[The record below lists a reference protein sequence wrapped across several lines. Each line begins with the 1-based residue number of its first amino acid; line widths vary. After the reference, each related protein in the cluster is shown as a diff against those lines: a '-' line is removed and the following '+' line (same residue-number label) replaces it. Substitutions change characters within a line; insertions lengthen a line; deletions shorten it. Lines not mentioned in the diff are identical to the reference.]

1 MKVTGTEKTTSI
13 RRLAA
18 LAALFL
24 IGCVRPG
31 EAGTLSQ
38 VLDNRDT
45 FQAAR
50 EVARHAQKSETE
62 EDTRFKLIP
71 HLDEDQI
78 RDPMRR
84 CCLRAGILDSYLK
97 IFNLLND
104 WRDYPRMSQLYAD
117 LERLSLDLKKA
128 QCVPLDQRE
137 DHAKQFD
144 DKLKQMTRE
153 HGLNKALSE
162 VDLLF
167 MDLQDHCLPQ
177 TSP

>member
-1 MKVTGTEKTTSI
+1 MKFTATERASI
-13 RRLAA
+13 RRLAVLA
-18 LAALFL
+18 LLL

-50 EVARHAQKSETE
+50 EVARHAQSLETE

-71 HLDEDQI
+71 RLDEDQFP
-78 RDPMRR
+78 DPMRR
-84 CCLRAGILDSYLK
+84 CCLRASILDSYLK

-128 QCVPLDQRE
+128 QCKVPLDQRQG
-137 DHAKQFD
+137 HAKQFD
-144 DKLKQMTRE
+144 DKLKQMTQA

-167 MDLQDHCLPQ
+167 MDLQDHCLPEQ
-177 TSP
+177 SR